1 MLVKSQLQPYIVNVV
16 LSEPNDPST
25 KQMSILVYLPRT
37 QDINI
42 NLSIIINSQ
51 YIRLIGSLAIYLAS
65 SLGIDDLQSQGL
77 VLVEVHLDGGLVF
90 VDAQH
95 VLEVILFLLF
105 YQLLTET
112 GTGLRDLLHL
122 PLIVNADP
130 LVSLIAQLHPVH
142 LLHIQL
148 VADAPVAE
156 VVFIIL

>member
-1 MLVKSQLQPYIVNVV
+1 MMVSSCMLGLSFTGFTFNISLAMESHWSCSCLIMARTQYISWQFIHRGSRILRVLVKSQLQPYIVNVV

-77 VLVEVHLDGGLVF
+77 VLVEVNLDGGLVV
-90 VDAQH
+90 VDA
-95 VLEVILFLLF
+95 
-105 YQLLTET
+105 
-112 GTGLRDLLHL
+112 
-122 PLIVNADP
+122 
-130 LVSLIAQLHPVH
+130 
-142 LLHIQL
+142 
-148 VADAPVAE
+148 
-156 VVFIIL
+156 

>member
-1 MLVKSQLQPYIVNVV
+1 MNLNFSCKTQNIRSIKVDAHTLKQDDIIVV

-77 VLVEVHLDGGLVF
+77 VLVEVHLDGGLVV
-90 VDAQH
+90 VDA
-95 VLEVILFLLF
+95 
-105 YQLLTET
+105 
-112 GTGLRDLLHL
+112 
-122 PLIVNADP
+122 
-130 LVSLIAQLHPVH
+130 
-142 LLHIQL
+142 
-148 VADAPVAE
+148 
-156 VVFIIL
+156 